1 MIGYFFGAVVL
12 SFLLTP
18 VIGKLAFAFG
28 CVDVPDGKRK
38 IHTKP
43 IPLLGGFAIFWA
55 FVLTL
60 GAALFLGQVN
70 LQSLPLKFIF
80 GIFGGGVILMF
91 GGFLDDK
98 FTLSAKRAWVFPALA
113 SLVIVLSGIGVGIKF
128 LTNPFGG
135 IINLDYV
142 WLGVPLSGIF
152 TWVWLMATTYTTKIL
167 DGLDG
172 LVSGVGIIAALVLFV
187 LSLRPEIAQSD
198 TALLSLILAGSLLG
212 FLPFAWHPAKIFLGE
227 SGSTFVGFVLGVL
240 SVLSGAKIATA
251 VLVMGLPILDVAWAV
266 LRRLYRRQ
274 SPFRGDR
281 EHIHHLL
288 LNAGFSHEAAV
299 LCYYAISS
307 AFGFTAVFL
316 QSQGKFYALSALLVL
331 MLVLVG
337 FLTHTS
343 KKPA

>member
-18 VIGKLAFAFG
+18 VISKLAFAFG

-80 GIFGGGVILMF
+80 GILGGGVILMV

-135 IINLDYV
+135 VINLDYV
-142 WLGVPLSGIF
+142 WLGIPLSGIF

-167 DGLDG
+167 D
-172 LVSGVGIIAALVLFV
+172 SQPIC
-187 LSLRPEIAQSD
+187 LRP
-198 TALLSLILAGSLLG
+198 
-212 FLPFAWHPAKIFLGE
+212 
-227 SGSTFVGFVLGVL
+227 
-240 SVLSGAKIATA
+240 
-251 VLVMGLPILDVAWAV
+251 
-266 LRRLYRRQ
+266 
-274 SPFRGDR
+274 
-281 EHIHHLL
+281 
-288 LNAGFSHEAAV
+288 
-299 LCYYAISS
+299 
-307 AFGFTAVFL
+307 
-316 QSQGKFYALSALLVL
+316 
-331 MLVLVG
+331 
-337 FLTHTS
+337 
-343 KKPA
+343 